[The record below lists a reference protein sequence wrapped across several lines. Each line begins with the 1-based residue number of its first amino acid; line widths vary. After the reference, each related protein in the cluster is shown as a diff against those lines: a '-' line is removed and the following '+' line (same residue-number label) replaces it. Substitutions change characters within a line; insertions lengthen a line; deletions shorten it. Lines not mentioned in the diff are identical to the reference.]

1 MNGDGLPKKG
11 FVPTIQIIL
20 NTSSPDF
27 LKSNQIK
34 SGDKVSVFISNGGGM
49 IKSYRADYVIRSVV
63 TSDKPT
69 EQTDLAV
76 TYIIDGELYVPA
88 LRNQLNKY
96 NFNGSSRDAMR
107 DIAKRLG
114 LAFFFCDPDD
124 TNDYQIWYSSN
135 NLYDFALDIST
146 RSYKAFDAFYES
158 WIDPRYGLS
167 FININKMLGE
177 DGFDELM
184 DITPFVNV
192 IQSGMGIDG
201 EKAGYD
207 EDEKR
212 RHTDAQAKML
222 ANIPRDEESASP
234 FYIKKWAVV
243 NRAAEITHEIGLGM
257 QQALNIDNAGL
268 TEDNMDVEMSYSIP
282 LNNTKLNNGFFAL
295 LGPGI
300 NLTYVQ
306 ADQMD
311 YSMNF
316 VRNSQAVGGG
326 SITEAMSNGDAE
338 NIENS
343 GGNMM
348 SSGNNNRFYDVAY
361 RHNMVNLLQLQK
373 QYLEVELNGLNLAIL
388 RGEKIPV
395 MIMDNDK
402 VQAYMRAGGNKT
414 SGELEAL
421 IYESASG
428 WYIIDALMWEWQK
441 NTTTNAGT
449 PLWRTKLKLTRR
461 EWPIPGYCG
470 SLTKTNDT
478 IVYKFTA
485 NDGTVRTATLEG
497 SGSAATETVQVSE
510 TDNTGGEVPLTGL
523 KEQIKEVYRQL
534 KQASPGAKLV
544 AARRWAVD
552 QEGKRVDGN
561 AFVIKN
567 GLYKCVNAKGDIMY
581 FKENNSRH
589 LYGEAF
595 DVINGSG
602 SDYNQMLSDIM
613 SDLTLLRIMVR
624 AGVCA
629 VNESCKDD
637 YGTVSKHI
645 HIGTDK
651 QYQQTFWQSIIR
663 LHPDMESSLL
673 NEINNFATYNKEN
686 RSEEIHRNTIDE
698 DAPVQPTDSGIY
710 TSGAPVTFSGTP
722 KHFSVQQLC
731 YSATAVARHIQN
743 VPNETEKAHLLELIC
758 NLLDPIYEG
767 WTEYCSQHNLRPGIQ
782 ATSGFRSKAL
792 NVVIPGSAKNS
803 AHMYGY
809 AADTVPVNGNMN
821 HYETFMRQFIK
832 AHPELKFDQIIVE
845 RSKSRGSRWIHIGIR
860 NGAGAQRN
868 SIFSLTAV

>member
-1 MNGDGLPKKG
+1 M
-11 FVPTIQIIL
+11 
-20 NTSSPDF
+20 
-27 LKSNQIK
+27 
-34 SGDKVSVFISNGGGM
+34 
-49 IKSYRADYVIRSVV
+49 
-63 TSDKPT
+63 
-69 EQTDLAV
+69 
-76 TYIIDGELYVPA
+76 
-88 LRNQLNKY
+88 
-96 NFNGSSRDAMR
+96 
-107 DIAKRLG
+107 
-114 LAFFFCDPDD
+114 
-124 TNDYQIWYSSN
+124 
-135 NLYDFALDIST
+135 
-146 RSYKAFDAFYES
+146 
-158 WIDPRYGLS
+158 
-167 FININKMLGE
+167 
-177 DGFDELM
+177 
-184 DITPFVNV
+184 
-192 IQSGMGIDG
+192 
-201 EKAGYD
+201 
-207 EDEKR
+207 
-212 RHTDAQAKML
+212 
-222 ANIPRDEESASP
+222 
-234 FYIKKWAVV
+234 
-243 NRAAEITHEIGLGM
+243 
-257 QQALNIDNAGL
+257 
-268 TEDNMDVEMSYSIP
+268 
-282 LNNTKLNNGFFAL
+282 
-295 LGPGI
+295 
-300 NLTYVQ
+300 
-306 ADQMD
+306 
-311 YSMNF
+311 
-316 VRNSQAVGGG
+316 
-326 SITEAMSNGDAE
+326 
-338 NIENS
+338 
-343 GGNMM
+343 
-348 SSGNNNRFYDVAY
+348 
-361 RHNMVNLLQLQK
+361 
-373 QYLEVELNGLNLAIL
+373 
-388 RGEKIPV
+388 
-395 MIMDNDK
+395 
-402 VQAYMRAGGNKT
+402 
-414 SGELEAL
+414 
-421 IYESASG
+421 
-428 WYIIDALMWEWQK
+428 
-441 NTTTNAGT
+441 
-449 PLWRTKLKLTRR
+449 
-461 EWPIPGYCG
+461 
-470 SLTKTNDT
+470 
-478 IVYKFTA
+478 
-485 NDGTVRTATLEG
+485 
-497 SGSAATETVQVSE
+497 
-510 TDNTGGEVPLTGL
+510 
-523 KEQIKEVYRQL
+523 
-534 KQASPGAKLV
+534 
-544 AARRWAVD
+544 
-552 QEGKRVDGN
+552 DGN

-686 RSEEIHRNTIDE
+686 RSEEIRRNTIDE

-731 YSATAVARHIQN
+731 YSATAVAKHIQN

-767 WTEYCSQHNLRPGIQ
+767 WQEYCQQHNLRPGIQ